1 MMKLYIVRAFLSSPG
16 RRPKK
21 GNAPHCCR
29 GTPTAFCL
37 KLRLAFSNVQ
47 RPAERA
53 RKPSWREQT
62 MIETVVKVDGMM
74 CGMCESHVNDAVR
87 KAFPEAKK
95 VASSHTK
102 GQTVIHSEQALDEAK
117 LRDVINATGYEVKG
131 VSSAPYEKKGFFS
144 FLRK

>member
-1 MMKLYIVRAFLSSPG
+1 MEGTDNDRNSGTG
-16 RRPKK
+16 RRYDV
-21 GNAPHCCR
+21 R
-29 GTPTAFCL
+29 
-37 KLRLAFSNVQ
+37 
-47 RPAERA
+47 
-53 RKPSWREQT
+53 
-62 MIETVVKVDGMM
+62 
-74 CGMCESHVNDAVR
+74 HVNDAVR

-144 FLRK
+144 FLKK

>member
-1 MMKLYIVRAFLSSPG
+1 
-16 RRPKK
+16 
-21 GNAPHCCR
+21 
-29 GTPTAFCL
+29 
-37 KLRLAFSNVQ
+37 
-47 RPAERA
+47 
-53 RKPSWREQT
+53 

-117 LRDVINATGYEVKG
+117 NKPGNHFIREAHLHEDPG
-131 VSSAPYEKKGFFS
+131 VRSRRAG
-144 FLRK
+144 L